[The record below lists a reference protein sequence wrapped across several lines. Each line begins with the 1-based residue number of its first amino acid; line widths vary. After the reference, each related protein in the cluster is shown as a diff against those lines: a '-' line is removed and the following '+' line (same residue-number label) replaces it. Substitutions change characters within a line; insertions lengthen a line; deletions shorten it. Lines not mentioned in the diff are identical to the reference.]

1 MSLGNY
7 KLKQQNTTTYLLGT
21 LKSETLTIPNA
32 GKDMEQQKLSLLGG
46 RNTMIW
52 PLWKAL

>member
-21 LKSETLTIPNA
+21 LKSKTLTIPNA

-46 RNTMIW
+46 ETQ
-52 PLWKAL
+52 